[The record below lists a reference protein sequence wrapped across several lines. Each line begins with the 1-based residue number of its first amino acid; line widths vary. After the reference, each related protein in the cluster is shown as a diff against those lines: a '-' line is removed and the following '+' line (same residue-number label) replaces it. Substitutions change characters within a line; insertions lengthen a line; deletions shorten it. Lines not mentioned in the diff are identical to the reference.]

1 METVDIYGLKVNFIK
16 KPGRPPKKIR
26 LTKLDLM
33 MIEKYGK
40 KLITGYEVRRVENG
54 NQ

>member
-1 METVDIYGLKVNFIK
+1 MATVDIYGLKVNFIK

-26 LTKLDLM
+26 LTKLNLM

-40 KLITGYEVRRVENG
+40 TLIPGYEVRKA
-54 NQ
+54 